1 MKCPSFTLRVS
12 ILELGFPNT
21 ASTEEETNEGGTH
34 SSKYLGGIC
43 FSHLIQKKMVLL
55 FCLHI
60 EILNPSLWD
69 SVQILHLVNACSSE
83 YKVVR

>member
-1 MKCPSFTLRVS
+1 MAFLHIRDS

-21 ASTEEETNEGGTH
+21 GATEEERNEGGTH
-34 SSKYLGGIC
+34 SSNDLGDIC
-43 FSHLIQKKMVLL
+43 FSHLIQNKMVFLL
-55 FCLHI
+55 FPLHI